1 MFQIFLMR
9 YLADNPQ
16 WPWLQDKYGIATQT
30 FGKNICNYKDLAEYE
45 EQIVFQLLALKIA
58 ASRGF
63 GPRCLAPY
71 LPPKYPLDFQ

>member
-16 WPWLQDKYGIATQT
+16 WLWLQDKYGIATQT
-30 FGKNICNYKDLAEYE
+30 FGKNICNYKDLAKYE

-63 GPRCLAPY
+63 GLWCLAPY
-71 LPPKYPLDFQ
+71 LPPNTR